1 MFERIAEGSACVA
14 KASGDAVDG
23 GGDGAVEHGRD
34 GLAGGGVSLG
44 VADRAEQTGL
54 GEELACEL
62 VQAGG
67 GGEAGGVGQCCVLG
81 RAVRLGSH
89 SPHRCV
95 NATALQA
102 TNPAQN
108 DLRARRKLV
117 FPERRPQGQ
126 AQ

>member
-1 MFERIAEGSACVA
+1 MFERIAEESACVA

-67 GGEAGGVGQCCVLG
+67 GGEAGRVGQSCMLG
-81 RAVRLGSH
+81 RAIKLGSH
-89 SPHRCV
+89 SAHRCV
-95 NATALQA
+95 NATA
-102 TNPAQN
+102 
-108 DLRARRKLV
+108 
-117 FPERRPQGQ
+117 FPRIHLIGDHF
-126 AQ
+126 

>member
-1 MFERIAEGSACVA
+1 MFERIAEESACVA

-44 VADRAEQTGL
+44 VADRAEQTG
-54 GEELACEL
+54 
-62 VQAGG
+62 
-67 GGEAGGVGQCCVLG
+67 GEAGGVGQCCVLG

-95 NATALQA
+95 NAMAFQA